1 MFYKQNL
8 GICLLILLCVFCNPS
23 YADNSVISY
32 HSSHI
37 TSSSVGPIST
47 ITIDPSNPN
56 NPVRLQYFSSTYNI
70 PKEKFPELLSNII
83 DRKTAITFNNNVA
96 IFKISSESD
105 LKTIEKNIYSQL
117 PQGGKFSFDN
127 ICTFNAPCGGEISVG
142 NNSNNGNET
151 IYTKSMTYGKLIS
164 NAQGIFLD
172 LNSNYKSVN
181 NTKHMVE
188 TINYPEVKLNI
199 EDKYFVVIFRYD
211 TKAEYS
217 GMISIIKMSKLKSTP
232 KSL

>member
-1 MFYKQNL
+1 MLYKQNL
-8 GICLLILLCVFCNPS
+8 RICLLILLFILCNIS
-23 YADNSVISY
+23 YADGSVLSY

-37 TSSSVGPIST
+37 TSSSVGPINT
-47 ITIDPSNPN
+47 IKIDPKNPN
-56 NPVRLQYFSSTYNI
+56 TPVRLQYFSSTYNI
-70 PKEKFPELLSNII
+70 PKEKLSELLSNII
-83 DRKTAITFNNNVA
+83 DRKTTVNFNNNVA

-117 PQGGKFSFDN
+117 PHGDRFSFDN
-127 ICTFNAPCGGEISVG
+127 ICTFNAPCGCEISMG
-142 NNSNNGNET
+142 NNNNNGNET

-164 NAQGIFLD
+164 NTQGIFLD

-181 NTKHMVE
+181 NATHMVE

-211 TKAEYS
+211 TKSDYS

-232 KSL
+232 K

>member
-1 MFYKQNL
+1 VL
-8 GICLLILLCVFCNPS
+8 
-23 YADNSVISY
+23 SY

-37 TSSSVGPIST
+37 TSSSVGPINT
-47 ITIDPSNPN
+47 IKIDPKNPN
-56 NPVRLQYFSSTYNI
+56 TPVRLQYFSSTYNI
-70 PKEKFPELLSNII
+70 PKEKLSELLSNII
-83 DRKTAITFNNNVA
+83 DRKTTVNFNNNVA

-117 PQGGKFSFDN
+117 PHGDRFSFDN
-127 ICTFNAPCGGEISVG
+127 ICTFNAPCGCEISMG
-142 NNSNNGNET
+142 NNNNNGNET

-164 NAQGIFLD
+164 NTQGIFLD

-181 NTKHMVE
+181 NATHMVE

-211 TKAEYS
+211 TKSDYS

-232 KSL
+232 K